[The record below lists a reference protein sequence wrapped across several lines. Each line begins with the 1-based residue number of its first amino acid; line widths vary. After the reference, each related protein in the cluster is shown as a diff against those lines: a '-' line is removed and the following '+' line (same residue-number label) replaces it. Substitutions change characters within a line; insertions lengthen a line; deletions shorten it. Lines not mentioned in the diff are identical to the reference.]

1 MTSAFSASFM
11 KMAWPSGLLRLSVIA
26 FLLRCRFWKSKPW
39 RVLPVA
45 SLPPLCGASILI
57 TSAPQSASWRTAV
70 GPARWA
76 VRSITRMWERGRS
89 VMSDSSLLM
98 FFRTARRS
106 TSFESGLPLLHE
118 SPAAFF
124 VVVAVEA
131 GFGHLGEPLVIL
143 LGLRLGDL
151 ARRRLGE
158 RERERRVLGDGV

>member
-11 KMAWPSGLLRLSVIA
+11 KIAWPSGLLRLSVIA

-45 SLPPLCGASILI
+45 SLPPLCGASTLI

-76 VRSITRMWERGRS
+76 VRSITRIWERGRS
-89 VMSDSSLLM
+89 VMGDSSLLCWG
-98 FFRTARRS
+98 RATPVARSSSTAGEDTPLKWRAPS
-106 TSFESGLPLLHE
+106 LTSFENGFALLHE
-118 SPAAFF
+118 GPAAFL

-131 GFGHLGEPLVIL
+131 GFGHLGEPLV
-143 LGLRLGDL
+143 
-151 ARRRLGE
+151 
-158 RERERRVLGDGV
+158 